1 MTSDRMYNEN
11 ASKNWLL
18 KNYVCTLKDYW
29 IRGVVYGAL
38 FQYEISSSGFDTLK
52 TCKSAAT
59 ATHCMPCSLR
69 GRRYFYVQA
78 AKIREAKEIS
88 YGLPKNR
95 LPRRLHAMVLHVFIR
110 IIIRRWSFDF
120 RETAYYLRNFGCKI
134 FNNDENFIYPRF
146 KTTFKK

>member
-1 MTSDRMYNEN
+1 MY
-11 ASKNWLL
+11 
-18 KNYVCTLKDYW
+18 
-29 IRGVVYGAL
+29 
-38 FQYEISSSGFDTLK
+38 
-52 TCKSAAT
+52 
-59 ATHCMPCSLR
+59 SLR

-88 YGLPKNR
+88 YGLPKNC

-120 RETAYYLRNFGCKI
+120 PETAYYLRNFGCKI